1 LYSYRRC
8 GEMGIFEEAKGRLKK
23 AVGDLAGN
31 SDLRNEG
38 QAQSEKG
45 RAEREAM
52 EYRAQARLE
61 EQKARLREG
70 QQEAS
75 EKQK

>member
-1 LYSYRRC
+1 
-8 GEMGIFEEAKGRLKK
+8 MGIFEEAKGRLKK

-31 SDLRNEG
+31 PDLQNEG

-45 RAEREAM
+45 KAEREAM
-52 EYRAQARLE
+52 QNRAQARLE
-61 EQKARLREG
+61 EQKARVREG